1 MTTRMK
7 QEIVNANTRRKQMAK
22 FRVQF
27 DNTRQGVFI
36 FEAEDANHAREIYE
50 DLVNGQTYPDE
61 IDGYEDTEVSN
72 INYFEL
78 TDNSGKF
85 IAE

>member
-1 MTTRMK
+1 
-7 QEIVNANTRRKQMAK
+7 MAK

-27 DNTRQGVFI
+27 DSTRQGTLI
-36 FEAEDANHAREIYE
+36 FEAEDAAHAREIYD
-50 DLVNGQTYPDE
+50 DLINGQTYPDE
-61 IDGYEDTEVSN
+61 IDGYEDVEVSD